1 MRAFNSLLLAKGYAA
16 VLPAEVAETA
26 GVARSTLY
34 EHFAGKE
41 DMLRHSLSPILGPL
55 AECVDSV
62 EVPGRLEF
70 VLEHIRS
77 SRGMARALL
86 SGRARIIAHR
96 ALAELIEVRLAR
108 VPAFRSAVPNTLGAA
123 YLASGILGLIDEWL
137 CGRQACSV
145 RVLSEALR
153 ASTHAA
159 AVALGTET
167 SHD

>member
-16 VLPAEVAETA
+16 VLPADVAATA

-55 AECVDSV
+55 AECVDGA

-86 SGRARIIAHR
+86 SGRARIVATR
-96 ALAELIEVRLAR
+96 ALAELIEGRL
-108 VPAFRSAVPNTLGAA
+108 VQLSEFRASVPNGLGAA
-123 YLASGILGLIDEWL
+123 YLASAIFGLIDEWL

-145 RVLSEALR
+145 PVLAKALR

-159 AVALGTET
+159 AVALNAEASRG
-167 SHD
+167 